1 MDCQTLSNIFC
12 QKLFKFDV
20 ILAVDHM
27 LSKSHFLKYHQ
38 SPISLCLSSPDP
50 MQEAQGGRRQG
61 AVPL

>member
-27 LSKSHFLKYHQ
+27 LSHLM
-38 SPISLCLSSPDP
+38 ISLS
-50 MQEAQGGRRQG
+50 
-61 AVPL
+61 